1 VSSADLLVKRKS
13 AVPDDLRI
21 KRGGDVL
28 LSKNDLA
35 EKLMLRCCES
45 CGGENC
51 EAGAPWKKPGA
62 SVLLGA
68 AVPAEAGCWSVLAPF
83 PFDFSSRLRGFLD

>member
-1 VSSADLLVKRKS
+1 MPVRRESVSSADLLVKRKS

-28 LSKNDLA
+28 LSKNDLP

-51 EAGAPWKKPGA
+51 EAGRRGKAGRRDA
-62 SVLLGA
+62 AGA
-68 AVPAEAGCWSVLAPF
+68 AMAIVDCWRLA
-83 PFDFSSRLRGFLD
+83 

>member
-28 LSKNDLA
+28 LAKNDVA

-45 CGGENC
+45 CGGV
-51 EAGAPWKKPGA
+51 KTVK
-62 SVLLGA
+62 LGA
-68 AVPAEAGCWSVLAPF
+68 AEKQGAAMLLVLRWRSLIAGVWLNIRAAS
-83 PFDFSSRLRGFLD
+83 